1 MLASDRKPPGLFG
14 LGTLILAVLVM
25 GLTAL
30 VTRNAFAY
38 PTRCLRHCGRFTPV
52 LDPRGWRPHPWL
64 VWVALHTPRHSN
76 RSALGRLFIPLF
88 CHPHLFRSTSH
99 KAWVLNAILMLL
111 GSLRLWVLR
120 TSSPGPSIPSVW
132 SRRTGCWTTGFEAP
146 NRIGPSSPGRL
157 RKGHR
162 FEHADTRHS
171 FTLCWTPA

>member
-88 CHPHLFRSTSH
+88 CHPHLRQPSGPALAMPGVLALRHRS
-99 KAWVLNAILMLL
+99 LPLL
-111 GSLRLWVLR
+111 PL
-120 TSSPGPSIPSVW
+120 
-132 SRRTGCWTTGFEAP
+132 
-146 NRIGPSSPGRL
+146 
-157 RKGHR
+157 
-162 FEHADTRHS
+162 
-171 FTLCWTPA
+171 